1 MPSCIA
7 SGALLVR
14 LRPANAPRAPQTN
27 PKPRSGL
34 AAVLEMAQADVAG
47 VRAARG
53 PLWDLAAEPA
63 PRRHDRRRHPRRIPP
78 RKKRDSLCFF
88 HLHPESVDS
97 LTDPFSLRPP
107 HRTDP
112 PAPPKHQVDNSNEP
126 YLYKVSGSWGCA
138 PAPPP
143 RHARLFRRFD
153 FGSPTHSLDLSPITF
168 PLAAPPTP
176 APALMP
182 GAAAAAASRRTRACG
197 RSSWRGSAGW
207 RRPAT
212 SLTTS
217 FSEGPP

>member
-1 MPSCIA
+1 MWRAYARREDLFGISLQSQHLVATTGADTLAVFPHEKNEIPCASFISIRSLLILSQTCDSFISIRSLLIPCASFICIR
-7 SGALLVR
+7 SLLT
-14 LRPANAPRAPQTN
+14 LSQT
-27 PKPRSGL
+27 RSPY
-34 AAVLEMAQADVAG
+34 A
-47 VRAARG
+47 
-53 PLWDLAAEPA
+53 
-63 PRRHDRRRHPRRIPP
+63 
-78 RKKRDSLCFF
+78 
-88 HLHPESVDS
+88 
-97 LTDPFSLRPP
+97 PP

-168 PLAAPPTP
+168 PLAAPPTA

>member
-1 MPSCIA
+1 VLPKQTPNRAQVSPLYWKWLKRMWRAYARREDLFGISLQSQHLVATTGADTLAVFPHEKNEIPCA
-7 SGALLVR
+7 SFISIRSLLI
-14 LRPANAPRAPQTN
+14 LSQT
-27 PKPRSGL
+27 RSPY
-34 AAVLEMAQADVAG
+34 A
-47 VRAARG
+47 
-53 PLWDLAAEPA
+53 
-63 PRRHDRRRHPRRIPP
+63 
-78 RKKRDSLCFF
+78 
-88 HLHPESVDS
+88 
-97 LTDPFSLRPP
+97 PP

-168 PLAAPPTP
+168 PLAAPPTT